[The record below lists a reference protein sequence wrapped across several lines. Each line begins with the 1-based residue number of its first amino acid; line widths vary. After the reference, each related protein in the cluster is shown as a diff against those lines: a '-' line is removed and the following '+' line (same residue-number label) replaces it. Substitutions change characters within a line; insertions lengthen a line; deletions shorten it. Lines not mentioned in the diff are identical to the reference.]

1 MGLDISQVDRLRY
14 SYAKLTAQ
22 VIRLSSGTMSRIVD
36 RLVHLFYVHLFL
48 FPVIIVVMGIGLCLG
63 KRRKRLHAWLLK
75 VYFRHLFDRKGIYTI
90 FRSPPIDMPPGSL
103 ILTVRSDIRLAP
115 LYNYSIFSTPLII
128 PVSSQL
134 RRYKGTLLP
143 IPVIGYL
150 MKRVSY
156 PDGPLIYNQRIIK
169 ELLRMGY
176 SVVVAINPDR
186 ASLSTQDTLFIDP
199 YIKSLIS
206 ASKATFMLQVNNLA
220 LLPTSSRTSPVV
232 VEVEC
237 VPLSTIVAQDDA
249 ELFSAHN
256 CNRIGSYFKFSKGV
270 LYDKTIH

>member
-1 MGLDISQVDRLRY
+1 
-14 SYAKLTAQ
+14 
-22 VIRLSSGTMSRIVD
+22 MSRIVD

-48 FPVIIVVMGIGLCLG
+48 LPVIIVLMGFGLFLG
-63 KRRKRLHAWLLK
+63 AKRKRLHAWLLK
-75 VYFRHLFDRKGIYTI
+75 VYFRYLFDRQGIYTI
-90 FRSPPIDMPPGSL
+90 FRSSPIEMPPGSL
-103 ILTVRSDIRLAP
+103 ILTVRSDIRLSP
-115 LYNYSIFSTPLII
+115 LYHYSIFSTPLII
-128 PVSSQL
+128 PTSSHL

-143 IPVIGYL
+143 IPVMGYL

-169 ELLRMGY
+169 ELLRLGY

-186 ASLSTQDTLFIDP
+186 ASLCTQDTLFIDP

>member
-128 PVSSQL
+128 PTSSHL

-143 IPVIGYL
+143 IPVMGYL

-169 ELLRMGY
+169 ELLRLGY

-206 ASKATFMLQVNNLA
+206 ASKATFLLQANNLA
-220 LLPTSSRTSPVV
+220 FLPASSRMAPVV

-237 VPLSTIVAQDDA
+237 VPLSSIVTQDDA